1 MGKGRMLLI
10 SGVITI
16 CFITIGAAGL
26 LVMSGENPLENLL
39 EKEDTIENPV
49 SLADGPA
56 EETIEKPEHE
66 EPYEGIRTM
75 TDEAGI
81 HDILF
86 ETGDVAYSAAS
97 GPMKLTVRQVRL
109 EQLIPANEKIKN
121 SVGGHERATLAVF
134 EIEVENQGGKPVIF
148 HIDDTKVTADMG
160 EDSLF
165 HPWLSDLFGSDF
177 APQEKKQGM
186 VAADFE
192 SEPEDIAT
200 IELKVASP
208 YDENYDALGKE
219 VILKIP
225 MY

>member
-1 MGKGRMLLI
+1 MGKGRLLLI

-56 EETIEKPEHE
+56 EETVEKLKHE
-66 EPYEGIRTM
+66 EPYKGIRMM

-81 HDILF
+81 HDSLF
-86 ETGDVAYSAAS
+86 ETGDIAYSATS

-121 SVGGHERATLAVF
+121 SVGGHNRAILAVF
-134 EIEVENQGGKPVIF
+134 EIEAENQGGRPVIF
-148 HIDDTKVTADMG
+148 RIDDAKVTEDMG
-160 EDSLF
+160 EGSLF
-165 HPWLSDLFGSDF
+165 HPGLSD
-177 APQEKKQGM
+177 
-186 VAADFE
+186 
-192 SEPEDIAT
+192 
-200 IELKVASP
+200 
-208 YDENYDALGKE
+208 
-219 VILKIP
+219 
-225 MY
+225 